1 MWSMSFDLE
10 LADQKSATRL
20 LQCFFIF
27 RLFQIPIDSVNVGFT
42 TWHFSAIGTEMRTQ
56 ISITPISWPGG
67 GCNGQIV
74 WMGWRETPT
83 ELIILFF
90 FYILN
95 RVSEFSPQS
104 YIEVVRNKA
113 IYYHRNFKPKGT
125 NEVVLSKSSGQKGS
139 GGSQTTLVLSMVSRI
154 ALALLR
160 RSVLSFHHPHWGPLS
175 ITPFSYKDAIKM
187 PHARP
192 ILRHAWVTTSQKNGK
207 SEAHW
212 VLLHLV
218 TIATSLGCLT

>member
-1 MWSMSFDLE
+1 MTFFCHWHWDANPNLHH
-10 LADQKSATRL
+10 ANL
-20 LQCFFIF
+20 L
-27 RLFQIPIDSVNVGFT
+27 
-42 TWHFSAIGTEMRTQ
+42 TWWGVQRTNCLDGLKRN
-56 ISITPISWPGG
+56 TDRVD
-67 GCNGQIV
+67 N
-74 WMGWRETPT
+74 
-83 ELIILFF
+83 LDF

-104 YIEVVRNKA
+104 CIEVVRNKA